1 MYIKCQCFMY
11 EMGGYTEGDYIMVL
25 PTNESTSPHPL
36 FLLGSLR
43 HSGYHRSQV
52 LMMPP
57 GTAR

>member
-1 MYIKCQCFMY
+1 MY